1 MRQETFIPKIWDLI
15 TKHSLVSLGYAES
28 MDDNNS
34 ENDLKMEYFPTLF
47 KGILEGRDDRWTA
60 KMTQTQILIMGYV
73 LSEEDLLGVI
83 KDIRNN
89 CELELLVLE
98 IASDLLYEQNE
109 DPMIV
114 YEKVR
119 ELLSEDANAE

>member
-1 MRQETFIPKIWDLI
+1 MN
-15 TKHSLVSLGYAES
+15 
-28 MDDNNS
+28 DNNP

-47 KGILEGRDDRWTA
+47 KGILDGSDDKWTA
-60 KMTQTQILIMGYV
+60 RMTQSQLLMMGYV